1 MVVEKRKIKT
11 TFVVN
16 NCFYSEK
23 FGSVKREIHIRIL
36 TLYRSLRGRSQS
48 SDGLWSQSISSF
60 GTGRDVEYRTAS
72 SWYLFVVEL
81 LVSSSA
87 REARGVDF
95 LGRC

>member
-1 MVVEKRKIKT
+1 MSVFILR
-11 TFVVN
+11 
-16 NCFYSEK
+16 K
-23 FGSVKREIHIRIL
+23 FGTVWREIHTRNL
-36 TLYRSLRGRSQS
+36 TQSRSLSGRSQS
-48 SDGLWSQSISSF
+48 SDGLWSQSMSSF
-60 GTGRDVEYRTAS
+60 GTGREVEYRTAS